1 MSKELGD
8 EMDDLENLEQF
19 EDTEVSQDTEETIQI
34 RNPRWNDLEHTSFD
48 CELNHTEYGWIPFT
62 VKGNDSSYY
71 CSEIWKN
78 KDSFEIQEFVPVQE
92 DIEVLKEQKHQE
104 LRKER
109 DTLRQIEFAEY
120 NGANFQIRQE
130 DQDNMNTFLTNAIGM
145 LSGIITRENFNIM
158 DADNI
163 LRTLTPEEI
172 IELGSIMKSKVE
184 EIYSRYWYA
193 RDVLLENAQTKEQI
207 SKITILRTSS

>member
-1 MSKELGD
+1 
-8 EMDDLENLEQF
+8 MDNLENLEQF

-34 RNPRWNDLEHTSFD
+34 RNPRWNDSEHTGFD
-48 CELNHTEYGWIPFT
+48 CELKHPEYGWIPFT
-62 VKGNDSSYY
+62 VKENDTSYY

-92 DIEVLKEQKHQE
+92 DLDALKEQKHQE

-130 DQDNMNTFLTNAIGM
+130 DQDNMNTFLANAIGM
-145 LSGIITRENFNIM
+145 LSGIMPRENFSIM
-158 DADNI
+158 DAGNI
-163 LRTLTPEEI
+163 LRTLSPEQI
-172 IELGSIMKSKVE
+172 IELGLAMKAKVK
-184 EIYSRYWYA
+184 EIYARYWYA
-193 RDVLLENAQTKEQI
+193 RDVLLANATTKAEIDAIQI
-207 SKITILRTSS
+207 PATLNT